1 MSFECLIDW
10 VINGVLGGCGIV
22 FFFNALRYGAMCFVL
37 TQC

>member
-22 FFFNALRYGAMCFVL
+22 FFNALRYGAMCFVL